1 MDSFSHFINSLLS
14 NIKINYNNQLAIEQV
29 RNAISKINEYFYT
42 IKPDIGSTKV
52 MEQNFEYFSEF
63 HKFWEGHHEEILDP
77 QIVED
82 KCYKIA
88 EIFNNLVNKYGIQIF
103 YDLYDTNNLSS
114 EEICKIRY
122 FSANQDFRDS
132 LNFSRLIDIYQ
143 TDPTIFD
150 KETINNSPEDFLRN
164 LGLTSLSQSDKRVKY
179 AKTSSQI
186 LIDNNIEPFDL
197 FKHYNNDVL
206 EIKNFLLN
214 RQGTGFGNKKVDMF
228 IRDMV
233 VLNVWKE
240 PKNFDKINVA
250 SDINTVKVALR
261 TGILKTSIP
270 LVSSF
275 IDIFC
280 YQYNLIDDIN
290 AKAWRRVWEIWKES
304 HPDTCIK
311 SPSLL
316 DYLIYNLIGKK
327 FCKESLFIFECETME
342 HTFRWHSGRNKTC
355 QICRDRKANV
365 IKKVLPCQDKE
376 GYLAIEK
383 IDKVSG
389 QNAIFKD
396 VKECFFASVCLPQS
410 PDFIKLNPP
419 KSISILGQT
428 GWESARVKKSEGGGG
443 LMA

>member
-82 KCYKIA
+82 KCHKIA
-88 EIFNNLVNKYGIQIF
+88 KIFNDLVNKYGRQIF

-150 KETINNSPEDFLRN
+150 KEKINNSPEDFLRN

-197 FKHYNNDVL
+197 FEHYNNDVL

-214 RQGTGFGNKKVDMF
+214 RQGTGFGNK
-228 IRDMV
+228 
-233 VLNVWKE
+233 
-240 PKNFDKINVA
+240 
-250 SDINTVKVALR
+250 
-261 TGILKTSIP
+261 
-270 LVSSF
+270 
-275 IDIFC
+275 
-280 YQYNLIDDIN
+280 
-290 AKAWRRVWEIWKES
+290 
-304 HPDTCIK
+304 
-311 SPSLL
+311 
-316 DYLIYNLIGKK
+316 
-327 FCKESLFIFECETME
+327 
-342 HTFRWHSGRNKTC
+342 
-355 QICRDRKANV
+355 
-365 IKKVLPCQDKE
+365 
-376 GYLAIEK
+376 
-383 IDKVSG
+383 
-389 QNAIFKD
+389 
-396 VKECFFASVCLPQS
+396 
-410 PDFIKLNPP
+410 
-419 KSISILGQT
+419 
-428 GWESARVKKSEGGGG
+428 
-443 LMA
+443 